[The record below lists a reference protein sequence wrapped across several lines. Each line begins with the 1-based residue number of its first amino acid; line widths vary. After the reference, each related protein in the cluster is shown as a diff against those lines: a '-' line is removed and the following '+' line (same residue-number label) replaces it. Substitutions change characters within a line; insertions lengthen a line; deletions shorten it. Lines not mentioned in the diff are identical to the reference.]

1 MVPADEL
8 PGDASVPPALAKVR
22 KLLAL
27 ATSPNPHE
35 AALAAARAQALVT
48 RHRLEAWLAAERGVA
63 EDPDPIVDA
72 RDAPLEYGRRVR
84 KWKLALASALAQAN
98 GCIAYLRTT
107 PDGEAIV
114 LVGRGRDR
122 VLVIELWQ
130 WLVRRIE
137 WLSAT
142 HGAGRARRWHEGF
155 RVGVVE
161 AIATS
166 LAEVEREQAASTSA
180 DALAVIEPHRA
191 AERAALDA
199 FVAANLGLGR
209 GAPLRVDASAYRR
222 GHAAAGELT
231 QGERGLPRRRRP

>member
-1 MVPADEL
+1 MVPAD
-8 PGDASVPPALAKVR
+8 DAPDAGEVPPALAKVR

-35 AALAAARAQALVT
+35 AALAAARAQALVD
-48 RHRLEAWLAAERGVA
+48 RHRLEAWLAAERDVRD
-63 EDPDPIVDA
+63 DPDPIVDA
-72 RDAPLEYGRRVR
+72 RDAPLEHGRRVR
-84 KWKLALASALAQAN
+84 KWKLALASALAHAN
-98 GCIAYLRTT
+98 GCVAYLRTT

-122 VLVIELWQ
+122 QLVEELWQ

-142 HGAGRARRWHEGF
+142 HGAGRPRRWHEGF

-161 AIATS
+161 AVAAS
-166 LAEVEREQAASTSA
+166 LVEVERAQAASTSA
-180 DALAVIEPHRA
+180 EALAVIEPQRA

-209 GAPLRVDASAYRR
+209 GAPLRVDAAAYRR
-222 GHAAAGELT
+222 GRVAAAELT
-231 QGERGLPRRRRP
+231 AGGLRRRKQ